1 MTADKAGD
9 VAEVAVEVGAVA
21 AAAAVV
27 EAQTVQALMTAD
39 RAEVEAVEEVV
50 VEAQADSWRHP
61 ARPVCPVFQA
71 VSKAVSEFA
80 SK

>member
-9 VAEVAVEVGAVA
+9 VA
-21 AAAAVV
+21 
-27 EAQTVQALMTAD
+27 
-39 RAEVEAVEEVV
+39 EVV